1 MAYQSEIEKLEARF
15 REKPEQWFAALADAY
30 RKSGDVEMALEVLH
44 AWIEKRPNYSSGNI
58 VLGRCLLE
66 QGKLDEATQ
75 AFERVLSLD
84 MENIIALKSMAEITE
99 RKGDADGAKAWLQ
112 KLLEAD
118 PMNDEARHAIE
129 RIDRGELLP
138 PPEPKEAPAEA
149 AATPEPAPAVE
160 PPQPPALAEPA
171 APEPVAA
178 EEPAV
183 SGPAVADI
191 PPEDIAAIAEKDT
204 VPFEAS
210 APPSGFEG
218 APAADAP
225 GDATVPDLE
234 PMEFEGAT
242 DEEPAPVAG
251 LDSSGLEETMIEM
264 PSGQLEET
272 VDEMPE
278 TPMPAELLPTD
289 AGAEE
294 TLIDTPAPDLPLV
307 QPPADVAPAAPLT
320 PVSSTA
326 ADDVQFVEPTVEV
339 EEIPAEP
346 EPAAVADE
354 GTPELPIILPE
365 EVEPDLDEP
374 VLDEPTIREPEP
386 VVTETM
392 AELYVSQGLYA
403 EAVDIYEQLLAR
415 NPDDTRFEQR
425 LAELREQ
432 AAGEA
437 RETQPSRRDG
447 YAAEQTGGV
456 SVRQLLADLAAGPV
470 TTAVPAAAAV
480 EEPPVQAEPQGEGS
494 GFSFDQYFGSDGE
507 QEAPAPEAAPEAPQ
521 SGPED
526 GGGNAGQSGDFQDW
540 LKGLKS

>member
-75 AFERVLSLD
+75 AFDRVLGLD

-99 RKGDADGAKAWLQ
+99 RKGDGEGAKGWLQ

-118 PMNDEARHAIE
+118 PMNDEAKHAIE

-138 PPEPKEAPAEA
+138 PPAPKEAPAEA
-149 AATPEPAPAVE
+149 EPPAPAE
-160 PPQPPALAEPA
+160 PV
-171 APEPVAA
+171 APEPVVV
-178 EEPAV
+178 EEPPVSEPAV
-183 SGPAVADI
+183 AEAT
-191 PPEDIAAIAEKDT
+191 PEDIAAIAEKDT

-210 APPSGFEG
+210 APPADFGA
-218 APAADAP
+218 APAAEPA
-225 GDATVPDLE
+225 GDAAVQDLE

-264 PSGQLEET
+264 PAGQLEKT

-278 TPMPAELLPTD
+278 TPMPAELLPTGSD
-289 AGAEE
+289 AEA
-294 TLIDTPAPDLPLV
+294 TLVDAPAPDLPLM
-307 QPPADVAPAAPLT
+307 QPPADVAPTAPAE
-320 PVSSTA
+320 PAPSSS
-326 ADDVQFVEPTVEV
+326 ADDVQFVEPSV
-339 EEIPAEP
+339 EEPEAPVEP
-346 EPAAVADE
+346 EPVAAEAE
-354 GTPELPIILPE
+354 RPELPIILPE
-365 EVEPDLDEP
+365 EVEPELDEP

-392 AELYVSQGLYA
+392 AELYVSQGLYG

-415 NPDDTRFEQR
+415 NPGDARFEKR
-425 LAELREQ
+425 LAELREK
-432 AAGEA
+432 AAGES
-437 RETQPSRRDG
+437 REAQPSRHDR
-447 YAAEQTGGV
+447 YAAEKTGGV
-456 SVRQLLADLAAGPV
+456 SLRQLFADLATGPV
-470 TTAVPAAAAV
+470 AGAAPAAAAV
-480 EEPPVQAEPQGEGS
+480 EEPPAQAEPQAEGG
-494 GFSFDQYFGSDGE
+494 GFSFDQYFGAEGE
-507 QEAPAPEAAPEAPQ
+507 QAAPEPDAAPEAPPPG
-521 SGPED
+521 SE
-526 GGGNAGQSGDFQDW
+526 GGGGDAGQSGDFQDW